1 MSKMLKRERLARRR
15 ETRTKQRNQER
26 EDLFICDYV
35 KHKYPTIHAEALQI
49 YEALFNHYP
58 SKIDLRKT
66 EEHKLWK
73 IRGILNL
80 HPALNIC
87 QVPHDAQ
94 LSVFFPQ
101 PTTPNLESTT
111 TNLEVTVPEATAPES
126 PNLEATAPEPPNLE
140 ATAPEPPNLEATVPE
155 ATAPKSPNLEAT
167 APEPPNLE
175 ATAPEPPNLEATV
188 PEATAP
194 ESPNLEATAPE
205 PPNLEATAPEPQNP
219 KSKGKIVYKDN
230 MQLIIPLIKSPVKH
244 PGVITETLQIITEE
258 IVQEHPQS
266 IDQIDPKI
274 LDQLIT
280 ELRADPDLGSIFKD
294 MEQQAEFE
302 ELDMDIDIGID
313 TRLEDELNWEFW

>member
-1 MSKMLKRERLARRR
+1 MSKMLRRERLAKRR
-15 ETRTKQRNQER
+15 ETRTKQRSQEK
-26 EDLFICDYV
+26 EDLFISDYV
-35 KHKYPTIHAEALQI
+35 KHKYPVIHAEALQI
-49 YEALFNHYP
+49 YQALFNQYP
-58 SKIDLRKT
+58 DKIDLRKT

-73 IRGILNL
+73 IQGIQNL
-80 HPALNIC
+80 HPALNIR
-87 QVPHDAQ
+87 QVPPDAQ

-111 TNLEVTVPEATAPES
+111 TNLEATVPEATAPES
-126 PNLEATAPEPPNLE
+126 
-140 ATAPEPPNLEATVPE
+140 
-155 ATAPKSPNLEAT
+155 
-167 APEPPNLE
+167 PNLE

-205 PPNLEATAPEPQNP
+205 PPNLEATAPEATAPEPQNP
-219 KSKGKIVYKDN
+219 KPKGKIVYKDN

>member
-1 MSKMLKRERLARRR
+1 MSKMSRIERLAKRR
-15 ETRTKQRNQER
+15 ETRTKQRSQEK

-35 KHKYPTIHAEALQI
+35 KHKYSDIHAEAVQI
-49 YEALFNHYP
+49 YQALINQYP
-58 SKIDLRKT
+58 DKLDLRKT

-73 IRGILNL
+73 TSGMLNL

-87 QVPHDAQ
+87 EVPPDAQ
-94 LSVFFPQ
+94 LKIFFPQ

-111 TNLEVTVPEATAPES
+111 TNLEATVP
-126 PNLEATAPEPPNLE
+126 EATAPEPPNLE
-140 ATAPEPPNLEATVPE
+140 VTVP
-155 ATAPKSPNLEAT
+155 
-167 APEPPNLE
+167 E

-194 ESPNLEATAPE
+194 E

-219 KSKGKIVYKDN
+219 KPPTPPKPNGKIAYKDN

-274 LDQLIT
+274 LDQLIA

-302 ELDMDIDIGID
+302 EQQAEFEELGMDIDIDMD